1 MATRADIEP
10 VPRDYDETDRLEGL
24 VQEFKEVGTLMDKGY
39 SFYINTF
46 VLNTKDGA
54 DLEEDLDSI
63 KNILL
68 SKIPHNKQ
76 LRIITLA
83 N

>member
-10 VPRDYDETDRLEGL
+10 IPRYYDETDKLDGL
-24 VQEFKEVGTLMDKGY
+24 IQELREVGTLMDKGY
-39 SFYINTF
+39 SFHINTF
-46 VLNTKDGA
+46 VFNTGE
-54 DLEEDLDSI
+54 DLEEDLDGL

-76 LRIITLA
+76 LRIISLT

>member
-10 VPRDYDETDRLEGL
+10 IPSDYDETDKLDGL
-24 VQEFKEVGTLMDKGY
+24 IQELKEVGTLMDKGY
-39 SFYINTF
+39 SFHINTF
-46 VLNTKDGA
+46 VFNTGE

>member
-10 VPRDYDETDRLEGL
+10 IPSDYDETDKLDGL
-24 VQEFKEVGTLMDKGY
+24 IQELKEVGTLMDKGY
-39 SFYINTF
+39 SFHINTF
-46 VLNTKDGA
+46 VFNTGE
-54 DLEEDLDSI
+54 DLEEDLDGL

-76 LRIITLA
+76 LRIISLT

>member
-10 VPRDYDETDRLEGL
+10 VPSNYDETDRLDGL
-24 VQEFKEVGTLMDKGY
+24 IQEFQEVGTLMDKGY

-46 VLNTKDGA
+46 VLNTKDGS

>member
-24 VQEFKEVGTLMDKGY
+24 IQEFKEVGTLMDKGY

-46 VLNTKDGA
+46 VFNTGE

-63 KNILL
+63 KSILL

>member
-10 VPRDYDETDRLEGL
+10 IPSDYDETDKLDGL
-24 VQEFKEVGTLMDKGY
+24 IQELREVGTLMDKGY
-39 SFYINTF
+39 SFHINTF
-46 VLNTKDGA
+46 VFNTGEH
-54 DLEEDLDSI
+54 LEEDLDGL

-68 SKIPHNKQ
+68 SKLPHNKQ
-76 LRIITLA
+76 LRIISLT

>member
-1 MATRADIEP
+1 MATRADITP
-10 VPRDYDETDRLEGL
+10 VPTDYDETDKLDGL
-24 VQEFKEVGTLMDKGY
+24 IQELKEVGTLMDKGY
-39 SFYINTF
+39 SFHINTF
-46 VLNTKDGA
+46 VFNTGE
-54 DLEEDLDSI
+54 DLEEDLDGL

-76 LRIITLA
+76 LRIISLT

>member
-24 VQEFKEVGTLMDKGY
+24 IQEFKEVGTLMDKGY

-46 VLNTKDGA
+46 VFNTGEY
-54 DLEEDLDSI
+54 LEEDLDGLKS
-63 KNILL
+63 ILL

>member
-10 VPRDYDETDRLEGL
+10 VPSDYDETDRLEGL
-24 VQEFKEVGTLMDKGY
+24 IQEFKEVGTLMDKGY
-39 SFYINTF
+39 SFHINTF
-46 VLNTKDGA
+46 VFNTGE
-54 DLEEDLDSI
+54 DLEEDLDGLKS
-63 KNILL
+63 ILL

-76 LRIITLA
+76 LRIISLT

>member
-1 MATRADIEP
+1 MATRADITP
-10 VPRDYDETDRLEGL
+10 VPKDYDETDKLDGL
-24 VQEFKEVGTLMDKGY
+24 IQEFKEVGTLMDKGY
-39 SFYINTF
+39 SFQINTF
-46 VLNTKDGA
+46 VFNTGE

>member
-10 VPRDYDETDRLEGL
+10 IPSDYDETNKLDGL
-24 VQEFKEVGTLMDKGY
+24 IQELREVGTLMDKGY
-39 SFYINTF
+39 SFHINTF
-46 VLNTKDGA
+46 VFNTGE
-54 DLEEDLDSI
+54 DLEEDLDGL

-76 LRIITLA
+76 LRIISLT